1 MKNLTAEWVR
11 KAEADFRAAERLASA
26 KPPVND
32 PLCFHCQ
39 QTAEKYLKALL
50 EEQGIAIPRTH
61 DLDLLL
67 SRLLP
72 QQPSLASLKRVLNIL
87 TQYAVEYRYPG
98 LHASSRQ
105 ARSAFAHATR
115 VREHARRA
123 LGLRVPTR

>member
-1 MKNLTAEWVR
+1 VH
-11 KAEADFRAAERLASA
+11 
-26 KPPVND
+26 D

-50 EEQGIAIPRTH
+50 TEVGVAFPKTH

-67 SRLLP
+67 NLVLP
-72 QQPSLASLKRVLNIL
+72 QQPKMASLRRILNIL

-105 ARSAFAHATR
+105 AQSARRHALRVRRSAR
-115 VREHARRA
+115 QA
-123 LGLRVPTR
+123 LKLPV